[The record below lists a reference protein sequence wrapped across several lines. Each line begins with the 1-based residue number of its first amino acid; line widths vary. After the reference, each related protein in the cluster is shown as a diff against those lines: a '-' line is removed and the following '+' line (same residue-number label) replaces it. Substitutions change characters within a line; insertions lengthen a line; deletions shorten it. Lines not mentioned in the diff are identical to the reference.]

1 MKGMRSLVT
10 PDSAQLQAVVERLRE
25 KNGDEIAVVLVG
37 SVARGCSN
45 EDSDV
50 DLLVIGK
57 ERPKVADGLS
67 GLHIQVSSETEFNRN
82 LILGEDFEAWCLR
95 FGVPLYDRGIWAR
108 LRRLPIVWPKWQAKI
123 PHGARRLFMANAL
136 FEMGDLDAATEETVY
151 ALGHVARGLLLKA
164 GVFPLSRP
172 ELAEQVRS
180 LGYPH
185 LARIHEELRRHGRT
199 SPKLIRLAQRY
210 GKKLLSG
217 LDRSGYAHHSSEYR
231 SKRRAKSGRKA
242 RSH

>member
-1 MKGMRSLVT
+1 MTSLGT
-10 PDSAQLQAVVERLRE
+10 PDPAQLQAVAERLRE
-25 KNGDEIAVVLVG
+25 KNGDEIAIVLVG

-57 ERPKVADGLS
+57 QRPKVADGLS
-67 GLHIQVSSETEFNRN
+67 GLHIQVSSESEFNRN
-82 LILGEDFEAWCLR
+82 LTLGEDFEAWCLR
-95 FGVPLYDRGIWAR
+95 FGLPLYDSGIWAR
-108 LRRLPIVWPKWQAKI
+108 LRQLPVIWPKWQAKI
-123 PHGARRLFMANAL
+123 PHGARRLLMASTL
-136 FEMGDLDAATEETVY
+136 LEMGDLDAATEETVY

-185 LARIHEELRRHGRT
+185 LAQIHEELRSRGRS
-199 SPKLIRLAQRY
+199 SPKMLRLAQRY
-210 GKKLLSG
+210 GKKLLST
-217 LDRSGYAHHSSEYR
+217 LDRSGYARHSTEYR
-231 SKRRAKSGRKA
+231 SRGRAKSGRKA
-242 RSH
+242 QSR